1 MNILIAID
9 SFKGSLTSAEA
20 GEAAAA
26 GIRAANP
33 DAEIEVVPLAD
44 GGEGTVEAL
53 VQATGGELVRARVTG
68 PLGEP
73 VNAAYGI
80 LGDGTT
86 AVIEIAEACGL
97 PLIPEADR
105 NPLEATSYGVGELIL
120 DAASRG
126 ARSLIVGLGGSA
138 TNDAGVGMLQALGC
152 RFLDG
157 AGEEVPRGGAALG
170 AIRSA
175 DVSGLH
181 PDIQSLDIQVACDVN
196 NPLHGEQGA
205 AYIYGPQKGATPEMV
220 EELDSGLRNFAEVV
234 EKELGKDI
242 QEIPGAGA
250 AGGLGAAFAGL
261 LDAELRSGIE
271 LVLDTIGLEEKVRP
285 ADFVITGEGRMDAQ
299 SSMGKAAMGVA
310 GLAEKH
316 GVPVI
321 ALAGSATNEAAS
333 LNGKGMTAYFSILQ
347 EPITLEEAIR
357 PEIARQNM
365 ETAAE
370 QVFRLI
376 GAVKPALPEVQRL
389 K

>member
-26 GIRAANP
+26 GIRRAIP
-33 DAEIEVVPLAD
+33 DAQIEVVPLAD

-53 VQATGGELVRARVTG
+53 VQATGGELISAQVTG
-68 PLGEP
+68 PLGET
-73 VNAAYGI
+73 VDAAYGI
-80 LGDGTT
+80 LGDGKT

-97 PLIPEADR
+97 PLIPEAER
-105 NPLEATSYGVGELIL
+105 NPLKSTSYGVGELIL
-120 DAASRG
+120 DAVSRG

-152 RFLDG
+152 RFLDE
-157 AGEEVPRGGAALG
+157 AGEEVPQGGAALG

-175 DVSGLH
+175 DVSALH
-181 PDIQSLDIQVACDVN
+181 PDIKNLDIQVACDVN
-196 NPLHGEQGA
+196 NPLHGKQGA
-205 AYIYGPQKGATPEMV
+205 AYIYGPQKGATPEVV
-220 EELDSGLRNFAEVV
+220 EVLDSGLRNFAEVV
-234 EKELGKDI
+234 KAELGKDI

-250 AGGLGAAFAGL
+250 AGGLGAAFAGIL
-261 LDAELRSGIE
+261 NADLRSGIE
-271 LVLDTIGLEEKVRP
+271 LILDTTGLEEKVKN

-321 ALAGSATNEAAS
+321 ALAGSVTEEATV
-333 LNGKGMTAYFSILQ
+333 LNDKGVTALFPILQ
-347 EPITLEEAIR
+347 EVVSLEEAMD
-357 PEIARQNM
+357 P
-365 ETAAE
+365 ETARLNLRTTAE
-370 QVFRLI
+370 QVFRLV
-376 GAVKPALPEVQRL
+376 GYSSKR
-389 K
+389 

>member
-9 SFKGSLTSAEA
+9 SFKGSLSSAEA

-26 GIRAANP
+26 GIRRAIPNAQT
-33 DAEIEVVPLAD
+33 EVVPLAD

-53 VQATGGELVRARVTG
+53 VQATGGELISAQVTG

-73 VNAAYGI
+73 VDAAYGI
-80 LGDGTT
+80 LGDGKT

-97 PLIPEADR
+97 PLIPEAER
-105 NPLEATSYGVGELIL
+105 NPLKATSYGVGELIL
-120 DAASRG
+120 DAVSRG

-152 RFLDG
+152 RFLDE

-175 DVSGLH
+175 DVSALH
-181 PDIQSLDIQVACDVN
+181 PDIKNLDIQVACDVN
-196 NPLHGEQGA
+196 NPLHGVQGA

-220 EELDSGLRNFAEVV
+220 KELDSGLRNFAEVM
-234 EKELGKDI
+234 KAELGKDI

-271 LVLDTIGLEEKVRP
+271 LILDTIGLEEKVQH

-310 GLAEKH
+310 ALAKQH
-316 GVPVI
+316 GKPVI
-321 ALAGSATNEAAS
+321 ALAGSVSEEAAE
-333 LNGKGMTAYFSILQ
+333 LNRLGVTAYFSILQ
-347 EPITLEEAIR
+347 EVVSLDEAMN
-357 PEIARQNM
+357 PDTARRNLR
-365 ETAAE
+365 TTAE
-370 QVFRLI
+370 QIFRL
-376 GAVKPALPEVQRL
+376 LHR
-389 K
+389 

>member
-33 DAEIEVVPLAD
+33 DAEIEIVPLAD

-53 VQATGGELVRARVTG
+53 VQATGGELIRTQVTG

-73 VNAAYGI
+73 VDAAYGL

-97 PLIPEADR
+97 PLIQEAER
-105 NPLEATSYGVGELIL
+105 NPLKATSYGVGELIL
-120 DAASRG
+120 DAVSRG

-175 DVSGLH
+175 DISGLH
-181 PDIQSLDIQVACDVN
+181 PDIKNLNIQVACDVN

-205 AYIYGPQKGATPEMV
+205 AHIYGPQKGATPEMV
-220 EELDSGLRNFAEVV
+220 EELDSGLRNFAEVM
-234 EKELGKDI
+234 KAELGKDI

-271 LVLDTIGLEEKVRP
+271 LILDTIGLEEKVQH

-321 ALAGSATNEAAS
+321 ALAGSVTEEATV
-333 LNGKGMTAYFSILQ
+333 LNDKGVTALFPILQ
-347 EPITLEEAIR
+347 EVVSLEEAMD
-357 PEIARQNM
+357 P
-365 ETAAE
+365 ETARLNLRTTAE
-370 QVFRLI
+370 QVFRLV
-376 GAVKPALPEVQRL
+376 GYSSKR
-389 K
+389 

>member
-20 GEAAAA
+20 GEATAA
-26 GIRAANP
+26 GIRRAIP
-33 DAEIEVVPLAD
+33 DAETEVVPLAD
-44 GGEGTVEAL
+44 GGEGTVDAL
-53 VQATGGELVRARVTG
+53 VQATGGELIRTRVTG

-73 VNAAYGI
+73 VDAAYGI
-80 LGDGTT
+80 LGDGIT

-97 PLIPEADR
+97 PLISETKR
-105 NPLEATSYGVGELIL
+105 NPLKATSYGVGELIL

-152 RFLDG
+152 HFLDEM
-157 AGEEVPRGGAALG
+157 GEEVPRGGAALG

-175 DVSGLH
+175 DISALH
-181 PDIQSLDIQVACDVN
+181 PDIKNLDIQVACDVN

-205 AYIYGPQKGATPEMV
+205 AHIYGPQKGATPKMV
-220 EELDSGLRNFAEVV
+220 EELDDGLRNFAEVV
-234 EKELGKDI
+234 KAELGKDI

-271 LVLDTIGLEEKVRP
+271 LILDTIGLEEKVQQ
-285 ADFVITGEGRMDAQ
+285 ADYVITGEGRMDAQ

-310 GLAEKH
+310 GLAQKH
-316 GVPVI
+316 GKPVI
-321 ALAGSATNEAAS
+321 ALAGSVSEEAAE
-333 LNGKGMTAYFSILQ
+333 LNQLGVTAYFSVLK
-347 EPITLEEAIR
+347 EVVTLEEAMA
-357 PEIARQNM
+357 PETARRNLRI
-365 ETAAE
+365 AAE
-370 QVFRLI
+370 QIFRLI
-376 GAVKPALPEVQRL
+376 GFSAKP
-389 K
+389 

>member
-1 MNILIAID
+1 VIPVNILIAID

-26 GIRAANP
+26 GIRRAIP
-33 DAEIEVVPLAD
+33 DAQIEVVPLAD

-53 VQATGGELVRARVTG
+53 VQATGGELIRTQVTG
-68 PLGEP
+68 PLGES
-73 VNAAYGI
+73 VDSAYGI
-80 LGDGTT
+80 LGDGKT

-97 PLIPEADR
+97 PLILEAER
-105 NPLEATSYGVGELIL
+105 NPLKSTSYGVGELIL
-120 DAASRG
+120 DAVSRG

-152 RFLDG
+152 RFLDE

-175 DVSGLH
+175 DVSALH
-181 PDIQSLDIQVACDVN
+181 PDIKNLDIQVACDVN

-234 EKELGKDI
+234 KAELGKDI

-261 LDAELRSGIE
+261 LDAGLRSGIE
-271 LVLDTIGLEEKVRP
+271 LILDTIGLEEKVRH

-310 GLAEKH
+310 ALAKKHEK
-316 GVPVI
+316 PVI
-321 ALAGSATNEAAS
+321 ALAGSVSEEAAE
-333 LNGKGMTAYFSILQ
+333 LNRLGVTAYFPILQ
-347 EPITLEEAIR
+347 EVVSLDEAMN
-357 PEIARQNM
+357 PDTARRNLR
-365 ETAAE
+365 TTAE
-370 QVFRLI
+370 QIFWLLHR
-376 GAVKPALPEVQRL
+376 
-389 K
+389 